1 MKKIT
6 KAILILSLLLFLAG
20 GGCLI
25 AGCIMGI
32 TSGDLMNA
40 LKKLP
45 IIDFGN
51 QLIITEDNT
60 IRIPSIDGGDLT
72 ADNTWN
78 YQKEDVQNIRL
89 EIASANVTI
98 RASEDE
104 WIYVTASDPSRINTG
119 LINGTLTIEKDASVL
134 GDDDGSV
141 DIYLPMNC
149 KLNRFELQAG
159 TGNIVI
165 DCHVQADIFK
175 VEAGASAVSAYN
187 TITAGEVD
195 IDLGAGKASF
205 ELVDAEDIQISN
217 GAGQTEIGLAGQKE
231 RYHVTIDSAAGTVR
245 YGAET
250 FSGVANTY
258 SDQPKDADRSIK
270 IESALG
276 EVIVHFEEVI

>member
-1 MKKIT
+1 MKKFT

-40 LKKLP
+40 LKQLP
-45 IIDFGN
+45 FIDFGN

-60 IRIPSIDGGDLT
+60 IRIPSFEDGNL
-72 ADNTWN
+72 AAENTWK
-78 YQKEDVQNIRL
+78 YQKEEVQNIRL

-98 RASEDE
+98 HTSEDD
-104 WIYVTASDPSRINTG
+104 WIYVTASDSSRINTE
-119 LINGTLTIEKDASVL
+119 LRNGTLIIEKDAGVL
-134 GDDDGSV
+134 GNDDGRV
-141 DIYLPMNC
+141 DIYLPLNW
-149 KLNRFELQAG
+149 KFNRFELQAG
-159 TGNIVI
+159 AGSIEI
-165 DCHVQADIFK
+165 DCPVQADIFK

-205 ELVDAEDIQISN
+205 EFVDAEIIQISN

-231 RYHVTIDSAAGTVR
+231 NYHVTIDSAAGSVQ

-258 SDQPKDADRSIK
+258 SDQPKDADRSIE

-276 EVIVHFEEVI
+276 EVIVRFKEVI